1 MRCFISTLQR
11 CGMFKTLFGNYSFNI
26 GCKCLLSFV
35 IGLKLTIFVT
45 NQISMPSNIKS
56 IELRNLKIEDY
67 NELKKS
73 MVESYPDMVGSFWRE
88 NQIDLLLSKFPE
100 GQLVIVVDG
109 IIVGSALSILVTED
123 FAFKTRTYKGITANY
138 TFNSHNPEGE
148 VIYGIDV
155 FINPKYRGLR
165 LGRRLYDVRKEL
177 CEQLNLKS
185 IIFAGRIPNYGK
197 YKNEITPK
205 IYIEKVKKKEIYDP
219 VLSFQ
224 LSNDF
229 HEVRV
234 LKNYLE
240 GDIES
245 QEYAVLLEWN
255 NIYYDDSPKLINTE
269 KSVVRLGLIQWQMRS
284 LASLDALFEQAEFFI
299 DTVSGYSCDF
309 ALFPEFFT
317 APLMADYNHLSEAE
331 AIRKLAIHTEDVR
344 LKFQEFAISYNIN
357 IITGS
362 MPYIENGH
370 VYNVGFLCKR
380 DGTNEMYRK
389 IHITPNEI
397 FHWGITGGNTIQTFD
412 TDCGKIGIV
421 ICYDVEFPELSRLMA
436 DEGMNILFVPFL
448 TDTQNGYT
456 RVRHC
461 AQARAIENEC
471 YVAIAGCVG
480 NLPKVNNMD
489 IQFAQAAVFT
499 PSDFAFPSNGIKAE
513 ATPNTEMTLIVDVD
527 IDLLKELH
535 VHGSVNTMNDRRND
549 LYQLKK
555 LK

>member
-1 MRCFISTLQR
+1 MVLFFSIFDQNREFMASTIN
-11 CGMFKTLFGNYSFNI
+11 K
-26 GCKCLLSFV
+26 V
-35 IGLKLTIFVT
+35 
-45 NQISMPSNIKS
+45 
-56 IELRNLKIEDY
+56 ELRNLQIEDY
-67 NELKKS
+67 KELKNS
-73 MVESYPDMVGSFWRE
+73 MVESYPEMTDAFWKEEQIE
-88 NQIDLLLSKFPE
+88 NLLQKFPE
-100 GQLVIVVDG
+100 GQLVIVVDD
-109 IIVGSALSILVTED
+109 IVVGSALSLIVTED
-123 FAFKTRTYKGITANY
+123 FAFKTRTYKGITGNF
-138 TFNSHNPEGE
+138 TFSTHNPKGD

-197 YKNEITPK
+197 FKDEITPK
-205 IYIEKVKKKEIYDP
+205 VYIEKVKKKEIYDP

-229 HEVRV
+229 HEIRV
-234 LKNYLE
+234 MKNYLE
-240 GDIES
+240 GDVES

-255 NIYYDDSPKLINTE
+255 NIYYDDSPKLINAE

-284 LASLDALFEQAEFFI
+284 LGNLEALFEQAEFFI
-299 DTVSGYSCDF
+299 DAVSGYGSDF

-317 APLMADYNHLSEAE
+317 APLMADFNHLSEAE
-331 AIRKLAIHTEDVR
+331 AIRELARHTEAVR

-362 MPYIENGH
+362 MPFIENGS

-397 FHWGITGGNTIQTFD
+397 FHWGITGGDTIQTFD
-412 TDCGKIGIV
+412 TDCGKIGIM
-421 ICYDVEFPELSRLMA
+421 ICYDVEFPELSRIMA

-456 RVRHC
+456 RVKSC

-489 IQFAQAAVFT
+489 IQFAQTAVFT

-527 IDLLKELH
+527 INLLKELH
-535 VHGSVNTMNDRRND
+535 EHGSVRTMKDRRTD